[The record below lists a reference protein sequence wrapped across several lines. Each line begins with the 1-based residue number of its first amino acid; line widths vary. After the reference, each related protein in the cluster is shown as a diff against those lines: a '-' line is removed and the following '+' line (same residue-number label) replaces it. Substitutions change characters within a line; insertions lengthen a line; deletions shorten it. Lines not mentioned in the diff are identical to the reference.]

1 MTISNVKA
9 ENGSEVAVELA
20 YQAAKDADIPTI
32 TLASGDTF
40 EKTEEGVLVAQV
52 GEEKFTSF
60 DNALTAALAAEDH
73 TLTLLQ
79 DVTKD
84 ISITAAA
91 PSPLR
96 AAARP
101 CTAPSTVWQ
110 LRANMPT
117 RPTRTSP

>member
-1 MTISNVKA
+1 M
-9 ENGSEVAVELA
+9 
-20 YQAAKDADIPTI
+20 
-32 TLASGDTF
+32 
-40 EKTEEGVLVAQV
+40 AQV

-84 ISITAAA
+84 ISIAAG
-91 PSPLR
+91 STLTIE

-110 LRANMPT
+110 LRATMPT

>member
-1 MTISNVKA
+1 MVL
-9 ENGSEVAVELA
+9 AVTLHNLPEGMALGVVLA
-20 YQAAKDADIPTI
+20 GFLAGDPTI

-40 EKTEEGVLVAQV
+40 EKAQEGVLVAQV
-52 GEEKFTSF
+52 GETKYTSI
-60 DNALTAALAAEDH
+60 DEALTAALSAEDH

-84 ISITAAA
+84 ISIAAG
-91 PSPLR
+91 STLTIE

-101 CTAPSTVWQ
+101 CTVPSTVWQ